1 MGGDYLYNCKDLL
14 KAIDADIE
22 KADDDLS
29 DSLDAEGYAKPKK
42 TLKDIQDME
51 AEVTDALLDETD
63 YIVSE
68 AERAIDLES
77 FAKDVWPNVKLNDTV
92 ARMKLFIAQCLSNSI
107 YRGYMTGFDF

>member
-1 MGGDYLYNCKDLL
+1 MASEHHIDCQHLIN
-14 KAIDADIE
+14 AIDAYIE
-22 KADDDLS
+22 KADDNLS

-42 TLKDIQDME
+42 TLTYIQDIE

-77 FAKDVWPNVKLNDTV
+77 FAKDIWPNVKLNDTV
-92 ARMKLFIAQCLSNSI
+92 ARMKLFIARCLSNSI
-107 YRGYMTGFDF
+107 YRGYMIGFDF